1 MKKIILGVIFALFIG
16 GGIFYALVLSQDTNV
31 SEKIQSFSDGVKIV
45 SDEITG
51 HEPEPLLTFFV
62 FGDNEGVNPIVR
74 RIWSDARE
82 QRGDFVVNVAD
93 LTSHGREEQFTEV
106 RQLFDG
112 YGVPYY
118 TAIGNNDL
126 GKPKP
131 RELFLKYFGVDGAGA
146 AVSYI
151 TVAAATR
158 TYFSFDRAGVHF
170 VVLDNADRKVGFDDE
185 QLTWLADDLA
195 ANRQPHT
202 LLFYPRP
209 FDLPFS
215 EFFYDDETATSRA
228 SNEKFLQIIGG
239 YTIDAIFTGHVHTYI
254 PYRMQNIP
262 VTVTGGGGAAPQDY
276 IGGDAVKL
284 YHYMKVTVTEDGI
297 QTKFVPIE

>member
-1 MKKIILGVIFALFIG
+1 MKKIIFGIIVAVVVG
-16 GGIFYALVLSQDTNV
+16 GTLWYVAFSQDTNV
-31 SEKIQSFSDGVKIV
+31 GQKIQSLSDGVRVV

-62 FGDNEGVNPIVR
+62 FGDNEGINPIVK
-74 RIWSDARE
+74 RIWSDAAAAKV
-82 QRGDFVVNVAD
+82 DFVISVAD
-93 LTSHGREEQFTEV
+93 LTARGKEEQFMEV
-106 RQLFDG
+106 KALFNS

-126 GKPKP
+126 GRPIS
-131 RELFLKYFGVDGAGA
+131 RELFQKYFGVDDFAR
-146 AVSYI
+146 
-151 TVAAATR
+151 R

-185 QLTWLADDLA
+185 QLTWLADDLGR
-195 ANRQPHT
+195 NTQPHT
-202 LLFYPRP
+202 LLFYHRP
-209 FDLPFS
+209 FELPFS
-215 EFFYDDETATSRA
+215 DFFYDDETAVSRA
-228 SNEKFLQIIGG
+228 SNEKFLEIIGAH
-239 YTIDAIFTGHVHTYI
+239 TIDAIFTGHVHTYL

-262 VTVTGGGGAAPQDY
+262 VTVTGGGGAAPQDF

-297 QTKFVPIE
+297 QTKFVAIE